1 MVNLEIDMVTSPD
14 SACRETYQG
23 DEALA
28 GLLKKHQAHLSVNAL
43 TELLPGIGAA
53 PAGERPEAWVDL
65 VAENPSP
72 ALVAQL
78 QAFRREKESRE
89 SETRTPPVVARLT
102 LLREAL
108 KRQGLHGFIIG
119 RADDHQGEYVP
130 KNAER
135 LAYVSG
141 FTGSAGMAVVLLEK
155 AAIFVDGRYTI
166 QVKDQVDPAL
176 YIYRH
181 LVTEPA
187 DAYIAAEA
195 KSGQKIGFDPRLFTP
210 DQAGRFRAAAKRA
223 GAELVAVARN
233 PVDEIWAGRP
243 ADPISPVLPHD
254 LKFAGEGSA
263 EKRRRLAA
271 KLKAEGKAAA
281 VISGPD
287 SLCWLLNIRGADVP
301 RTPFALGFAVL
312 HDDARVDLYMDRRK
326 LTPAA
331 LTHLGNE
338 VAVAAPD
345 AFADGLA
352 SLGAAKAHVAID
364 AATASEWVYD
374 KLTMSGA
381 KVNVG
386 ECICAL
392 PKAAKNAVEV
402 QGSRNAH
409 TRDGAS
415 VARYLAWLSGRAP
428 KGGLKEIEASDQLAA
443 FRHGNEYFRNLSFD
457 SISAAGPNG
466 AICHYHAI
474 PETQREIP
482 VNSLYLIDSGGQ
494 YLDGTTDI
502 TRTVAVGTPSQE
514 MKECFTRVLKGHIAL
529 GTARFPRGT
538 TGSALDALARR
549 PLWDA
554 GLDYDHGTGHGVGS
568 YLSVHEGPQR
578 ISKVPNR
585 TPLEP
590 GMIVSNEPGYYKEGE
605 FGIRIENLVVVQE
618 SKDHPGWLEFETL
631 TLAPIDLN
639 AIEKSLLTPEETAW
653 LNAYHARVRAALA
666 PQLSGSDLAW
676 LEQATQAI

>member
-1 MVNLEIDMVTSPD
+1 MVTSPD

-28 GLLKKHQAHLSVNAL
+28 GLLKKHQAHLNINAL
-43 TELLPGIGAA
+43 TELLPGIAAA
-53 PAGERPEAWVDL
+53 PAGEKADAWIDL
-65 VAENPSP
+65 VAHNPSP
-72 ALVAQL
+72 ALIAQL

-89 SETRTPPVVARLT
+89 ATTRAQPIAARLT

-108 KRQGLHGFIIG
+108 KRQGLDGFIIG
-119 RADDHQGEYVP
+119 RADEHQGEYVP

-141 FTGSAGMAVVLLEK
+141 FTGSAGMAVVLGDK

-195 KSGQKIGFDPRLFTP
+195 KPGQKIGFDPKLFTP

-223 GAELVAVARN
+223 GADLVAVAKN

-254 LKFAGEGSA
+254 IKFAGEASG
-263 EKRRRLAA
+263 EKRRRLAER
-271 KLKAEGKAAA
+271 LKADGRKAA

-326 LTPAA
+326 LTPSA
-331 LTHLGNE
+331 LAHLGNE
-338 VAVAAPD
+338 VAVMPPD
-345 AFADGLA
+345 AFGDGLA
-352 SLGAAKAHVAID
+352 ALGSSKASIAID
-364 AATASEWVYD
+364 GATASEWVYD
-374 KLTMSGA
+374 TLAKSGA
-381 KVNVG
+381 RVSVG
-386 ECICAL
+386 ECVCAL
-392 PKAAKNAVEV
+392 PKAAKNETEV

-415 VARYLAWLSGRAP
+415 IARYLAWLSVRAP
-428 KGGLKEIEASDQLAA
+428 KGGLKEIEASDQLASY
-443 FRHGNEYFRNLSFD
+443 RHGNEYFRNLSFD

-466 AICHYHAI
+466 AICHYHAM

-502 TRTVAVGTPSQE
+502 TRTVAVGTPTQE

-538 TGSALDALARR
+538 TGSALDALARK
-549 PLWDA
+549 PLWDV

-585 TPLEP
+585 VALEP
-590 GMIVSNEPGYYKEGE
+590 GMIISNEPGYYKEGE
-605 FGIRIENLVVVQE
+605 FGIRIENLVVVRDV
-618 SKDHPGWLEFETL
+618 KDHPGWLEFETL

-639 AIEKSLLTPEETAW
+639 AIEKKLLTAEEIAW

-676 LEQATQAI
+676 LNEATRAI

>member
-1 MVNLEIDMVTSPD
+1 MVTSPD

-23 DEALA
+23 DEVLS
-28 GLLKKHQAHLSVNAL
+28 GLLKKHQSHVNINTL

-53 PAGERPEAWVDL
+53 PAGERPDAWIDL

-78 QAFRREKESRE
+78 QAFRRDRESRE
-89 SETRTPPVVARLT
+89 ALTQTPPIAARLA
-102 LLREAL
+102 LLRASL
-108 KRQGLHGFIIG
+108 ARRGLDGFIIG

-135 LAYVSG
+135 LHYVSG
-141 FTGSAGMAVVLLEK
+141 FTGSAGMAVVLATK

-195 KSGQKIGFDPRLFTP
+195 TKGQKIGFDPKLFTP
-210 DQAGRFRAAAKRA
+210 DQAQRFRAAASRV
-223 GAELVAVARN
+223 GAELVAVDSN

-243 ADPISPVLPHD
+243 ADPISAVLPHD
-254 LKFAGEGSA
+254 LKFAGQGTA
-263 EKRRRLAA
+263 EKRRALAA
-271 KLKAEGKAAA
+271 RLKAEGKAAA
-281 VISGPD
+281 IISGPD

-301 RTPFALGFAVL
+301 RTPFALGFAIL
-312 HDDARVDLYMDRRK
+312 HDDARVDLFMDRRK
-326 LTPAA
+326 LTPKTLA
-331 LTHLGNE
+331 HLGNE

-345 AFADGLA
+345 SFADGLVD
-352 SLGAAKAHVAID
+352 LGAKKSVVAID

-374 KLTMSGA
+374 KLAKSGA
-381 KVNVG
+381 RVAVA

-392 PKAAKNAVEV
+392 PKAAKNDVEV

-409 TRDGAS
+409 TRDGAA
-415 VARYLAWLSGRAP
+415 VARYLAWLSDAAP
-428 KGGLKEIEASDQLAA
+428 KGGLKEIDASDKLAS
-443 FRHGNEYFRNLSFD
+443 FRHPNEYFRNLSFD

-466 AICHYHAI
+466 AICHYHAM
-474 PETQREIP
+474 PETQRVIP
-482 VNSLYLIDSGGQ
+482 MNSLYLIDSGGQ

-502 TRTVAVGTPSQE
+502 TRTVAVGQPTQE
-514 MKECFTRVLKGHIAL
+514 MKDCFTRVLKGHIAL

-549 PLWDA
+549 PLWEV

-585 TPLEP
+585 TALEP
-590 GMIVSNEPGYYKEGE
+590 GMIISNEPGYYKEGE

-618 SKDHPGWLEFETL
+618 SKTYPDMLEFETL

-639 AIEKSLLTPEETAW
+639 AIEKKLLTESEIAW
-653 LNAYHARVRAALA
+653 LNAYHVRVREALA
-666 PQLSGSDLAW
+666 PQLSGDDLAW
-676 LEQATQAI
+676 LQQATRAI

>member
-1 MVNLEIDMVTSPD
+1 MVTSPD

-23 DEALA
+23 DEALS
-28 GLLKKHQAHLSVNAL
+28 GLLKKHQAHLSINAL
-43 TELLPGIGAA
+43 TELLPGIAAA
-53 PAGERPEAWVDL
+53 PAGEKPDSWIDL
-65 VAENPSP
+65 VADNPSP

-78 QAFRREKESRE
+78 QAFRREKESRAAQ
-89 SETRTPPVVARLT
+89 TQAQPIAARLT

-108 KRQGLHGFIIG
+108 KRQGLDGFIIG

-135 LAYVSG
+135 LHYMSA
-141 FTGSAGMAVVLLEK
+141 FTGSAGMAVVLGDK

-166 QVKDQVDPAL
+166 QVKDQVDPSL

-187 DAYIAAEA
+187 DLYIAAEM
-195 KSGQKIGFDPRLFTP
+195 KPGQKIGFDPKLFTP
-210 DQAGRFRAAAKRA
+210 DQAGRFRSAAKRA
-223 GAELVAVARN
+223 GAELVAVTRN

-243 ADPISPVLPHD
+243 ADPISAVLPHD
-254 LKFAGEGSA
+254 MKFAGESSV
-263 EKRRRLAA
+263 EKRRVLAA
-271 KLKAEGKAAA
+271 RLKAEGKAAA
-281 VISGPD
+281 IISGPD

-326 LTPAA
+326 LTPQA
-331 LTHLGNE
+331 LSHLGNE

-345 AFADGLA
+345 AFADGLKA
-352 SLGAAKAHVAID
+352 LGATKSVIAID
-364 AATASEWVYD
+364 VATTSEWVYD
-374 KLTMSGA
+374 NLAKAGA
-381 KVNVG
+381 RVYAA

-392 PKAAKNAVEV
+392 PKAAKNEVEV

-415 VARYLAWLSGRAP
+415 VARYLAWIADRAP
-428 KGGLKEIEASDQLAA
+428 KGGLKEIEASDQLAS
-443 FRHGNEYFRNLSFD
+443 FRHGNDYFRNLSFD

-466 AICHYHAI
+466 AICHYKAM

-502 TRTVAVGTPSQE
+502 TRTIAVGQVTQE
-514 MKECFTRVLKGHIAL
+514 MKDCFTRVLKGHIAL
-529 GTARFPRGT
+529 GTARFPKGT
-538 TGSALDALARR
+538 TGSALDALARK
-549 PLWDA
+549 PLWDV

-578 ISKVPNR
+578 ISKMPNR
-585 TPLEP
+585 VALEP
-590 GMIVSNEPGYYKEGE
+590 GMIISNEPGYYKEGE
-605 FGIRIENLVVVQE
+605 FGIRIENLVVVRE
-618 SKDHPGWLEFETL
+618 SKDNADWLEFETL

-639 AIEKSLLTPEETAW
+639 AIEKKLLTADEIAW
-653 LNAYHARVRAALA
+653 LNAYHDRVRAALA
-666 PQLSGSDLAW
+666 PQLTGKDLAW
-676 LEQATQAI
+676 LNEATKAI

>member
-1 MVNLEIDMVTSPD
+1 MVTSPD

-23 DEALA
+23 DEALS
-28 GLLKKHQAHLSVNAL
+28 GLLKRHQSHVNINTL

-53 PAGERPEAWVDL
+53 PAGERPDDWIDL

-78 QAFRREKESRE
+78 QAFRRDRE
-89 SETRTPPVVARLT
+89 SHEAQVQTPPIAARLA
-102 LLREAL
+102 LLRAAL
-108 KRQGLHGFIIG
+108 GRRGLAGFIIG

-135 LAYVSG
+135 LNYVSG
-141 FTGSAGMAVVLLEK
+141 FTGSAGMAVVLADK

-166 QVKDQVDPAL
+166 QVKEQVDPSL
-176 YIYRH
+176 YTYRH

-187 DAYIAAEA
+187 DAYIAAEG
-195 KSGQKIGFDPRLFTP
+195 KNGDKIGFDPKLFTP
-210 DQAGRFRAAAKRA
+210 DQAQRFRAAANKV
-223 GAELVAVARN
+223 GAELVAVDSN

-254 LKFAGEGSA
+254 LKFAGQGTA
-263 EKRRRLAA
+263 EKRRTLAA

-281 VISGPD
+281 IISGPD

-301 RTPFALGFAVL
+301 RTPFALGFAIL
-312 HDDARVDLYMDRRK
+312 HDDARVDLFMDRRK
-326 LTPAA
+326 LTPQTLA
-331 LTHLGNE
+331 HLGNE
-338 VAVAAPD
+338 VAVASPD
-345 AFADGLA
+345 SFADGLTT
-352 SLGAAKAHVAID
+352 LGAAKAVVAID
-364 AATASEWVYD
+364 AATASEWVHD
-374 KLTMSGA
+374 KLAKSGA
-381 KVNVG
+381 RVTVA

-409 TRDGAS
+409 TRDGAA
-415 VARYLAWLSGRAP
+415 VARYLAWLSKAAP
-428 KGGLKEIEASDQLAA
+428 KGGLKEIEASDKLAS
-443 FRHGNEYFRNLSFD
+443 FRHPNDYFRNLSFD

-466 AICHYHAI
+466 AICHYHAM
-474 PETQREIP
+474 PDTQREIP
-482 VNSLYLIDSGGQ
+482 LNSLYLIDSGGQ

-502 TRTVAVGTPSQE
+502 TRTVAVGTPTQE
-514 MKECFTRVLKGHIAL
+514 MKDCFTRVLKGHIAL

-549 PLWDA
+549 PLWEV

-585 TPLEP
+585 VALEP
-590 GMIVSNEPGYYKEGE
+590 GMIISNEPGYYKEGE

-618 SKDHPGWLEFETL
+618 SKSYPSWLEFETL

-639 AIEKSLLTPEETAW
+639 AIEKSLLTADETAW
-653 LNAYHARVRAALA
+653 LNAYHARVREALA
-666 PQLSGSDLAW
+666 PQLSGDDLAW
-676 LEQATQAI
+676 LQQATRGI

>member
-1 MVNLEIDMVTSPD
+1 MVTSPD

-23 DEALA
+23 DEALS
-28 GLLKKHQAHLSVNAL
+28 GLLKKHKSHVNINAL

-53 PAGERPEAWVDL
+53 PAGERPDAWAEL
-65 VAENPSP
+65 VAESPSP

-78 QAFRREKESRE
+78 QAFRRDWESRQ
-89 SETRTPPVVARLT
+89 TVAQTPPIAARLS
-102 LLREAL
+102 LLRAAL
-108 KRQGLHGFIIG
+108 ARRGLEGFVIG

-135 LAYVSG
+135 LNFVSG
-141 FTGSAGMAVVLLEK
+141 FTGSAGMAVVLSDR

-176 YIYRH
+176 YTYRH
-181 LVTEPA
+181 LITEPA
-187 DAYIAAEA
+187 EAYIAAEL
-195 KSGQKIGFDPRLFTP
+195 KRGQKLGFDPKLFTP
-210 DQAGRFRAAAKRA
+210 DQAQRFRAAAARA
-223 GAELVAVARN
+223 GAELVAVDSN
-233 PVDEIWAGRP
+233 PVDEIWADRP
-243 ADPISPVLPHD
+243 SDPISAVLPHD
-254 LKFAGEGSA
+254 VKFAGQATA
-263 EKRRRLAA
+263 EKRRAMAERL
-271 KLKAEGKAAA
+271 KVEGKAAA
-281 VISGPD
+281 VISAPD

-312 HDDARVDLYMDRRK
+312 HDDARVDLFMDRRK
-326 LTPAA
+326 LPPRTLA
-331 LTHLGNE
+331 HLGNE

-345 AFADGLA
+345 AFAEGLV
-352 SLGAAKAHVAID
+352 SLGAAKAPVTID

-374 KLTMSGA
+374 RLVKSGA
-381 KVNVG
+381 RVTVT
-386 ECICAL
+386 ECVCAL
-392 PKAAKNAVEV
+392 PKAAKNEVEV

-409 TRDGAS
+409 QRDGAA
-415 VARYLAWLSGRAP
+415 VARYLAWLSVAAP
-428 KGGLKEIEASDQLAA
+428 KGGLLEIDASDKLAS
-443 FRHGNEYFRNLSFD
+443 FRHPAENFRNLSFD

-466 AICHYHAI
+466 AICHYHAM
-474 PETQREIP
+474 PETQRVIP
-482 VNSLYLIDSGGQ
+482 MDSLYLIDSGGQ

-502 TRTVAVGTPSQE
+502 TRTIAIGTPTQD

-549 PLWDA
+549 PLWEV

-585 TPLEP
+585 VALEP

-618 SKDHPGWLEFETL
+618 SKTYPGMLEFETL

-639 AIEKSLLTPEETAW
+639 AIEKSLLTADEIAW
-653 LNAYHARVRAALA
+653 LNAYHVRVRDALA

-676 LEQATQAI
+676 LQQATRAI